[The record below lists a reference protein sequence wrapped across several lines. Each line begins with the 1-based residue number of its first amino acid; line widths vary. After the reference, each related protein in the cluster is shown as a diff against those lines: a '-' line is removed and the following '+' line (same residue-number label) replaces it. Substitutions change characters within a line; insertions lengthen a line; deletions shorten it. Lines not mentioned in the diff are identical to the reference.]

1 MSWLKRWFSP
11 AVPAAVAA
19 AARPGHVGTAAALA
33 LPESSAAR
41 AAPALPHGAVQ
52 VPLIQPDG
60 RLAGFQFHLP
70 TLLRQRLG
78 QSREAGSPAL
88 RAHFEALAAAMQSVL
103 ANGRVALL
111 AWPQDVPAAAALAA
125 PWPAKLWLAVPGDA
139 LAAQDWSALRALG
152 VQVGC
157 AQVPQRGAA
166 FVHIDASG
174 IAAAQLA
181 AAVAACKRAAPQARV
196 VMGQLQ
202 DLESVEAALAAGAD
216 LAAGEFGRLGQA
228 PVKTSLP
235 PAASRVSR
243 LLGQLLQEAPLADI
257 AAQLRTDVAL
267 SLHLLQHANS
277 PLMGLN
283 RQVQEV
289 EQAVLLLGR
298 DNVYRW
304 LCARLVAAV
313 PARATARAL
322 QEVALARALLFEQ
335 LAPSLAAVPSA
346 LYTFGL
352 LSMLDLMVPMPLA
365 QAVGELP
372 LAEPA
377 REALLHRSGPWA
389 ALLPMAA
396 CLERGDVQGATPLAQ
411 ALGGIEAVQALHA
424 QAWSAAREA
433 GSSLW

>member
-1 MSWLKRWFSP
+1 VSWLKRWFSP
-11 AVPAAVAA
+11 APAAASKPADVDAD
-19 AARPGHVGTAAALA
+19 AALR
-33 LPESSAAR
+33 LPESSAAT
-41 AAPALPHGAVQ
+41 AAPVLPKGTVQ

-70 TLLRQRLG
+70 TLLKQRLG
-78 QSREAGSPAL
+78 QSGEAGSPAL
-88 RAHFEALAAAMQSVL
+88 RAHFEALAAAMQAVL
-103 ANGRVALL
+103 ADGRVALL
-111 AWPQDVPAAAALAA
+111 AWPREVPMATALAA

-157 AQVPQRGAA
+157 TQVPQRGAS

-196 VMGQLQ
+196 VMGHLE

-298 DNVYRW
+298 DQVYRW

-322 QEVALARALLFEQ
+322 QEVALARAFLFEQ
-335 LAPSLAAVPSA
+335 LAPPLAATPSA

-365 QAVGELP
+365 QAVAELP
-372 LAEPA
+372 LTEPA
-377 REALLHRSGPWA
+377 REALIQRSGPWA

-396 CLERGDVQGATPLAQ
+396 CLERGDLQGATPLAQ
-411 ALGGIEAVQALHA
+411 ALGGIESVQAMHV
-424 QAWSAAREA
+424 QAWTAAREA
-433 GSSLW
+433 GGSLW